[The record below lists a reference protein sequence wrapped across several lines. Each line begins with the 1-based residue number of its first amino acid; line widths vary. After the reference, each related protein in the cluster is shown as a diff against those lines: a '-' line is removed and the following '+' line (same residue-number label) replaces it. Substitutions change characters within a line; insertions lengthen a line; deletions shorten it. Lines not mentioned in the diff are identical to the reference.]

1 MREKCL
7 HGQESGNHVDFKN
20 GSYVDWESIGTLQ
33 RVLEFEKQKKK
44 KKTFLKWMGVCL
56 QVCNFEKLWKI
67 MSSINISRQ
76 EKGIEEKK
84 T

>member
-7 HGQESGNHVDFKN
+7 HGQERGNHVDFKN

-44 KKTFLKWMGVCL
+44 KKKQRVIPEVDGNVFAGM
-56 QVCNFEKLWKI
+56 QF
-67 MSSINISRQ
+67 
-76 EKGIEEKK
+76 
-84 T
+84 